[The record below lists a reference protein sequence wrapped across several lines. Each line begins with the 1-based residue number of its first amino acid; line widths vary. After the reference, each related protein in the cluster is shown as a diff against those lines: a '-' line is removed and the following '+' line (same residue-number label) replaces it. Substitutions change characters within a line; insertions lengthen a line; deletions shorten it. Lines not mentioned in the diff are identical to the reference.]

1 MVWWN
6 CSPITQ
12 KEKLSHF
19 PTNSLVYFELGL
31 MRTHE
36 LIWQEFWLCEI
47 ISLESAWKKI
57 LAYSNF
63 VIAKNSWNWNK
74 YITSF
79 YFVYLYTGE
88 KICEIQ
94 FDEIIFL
101 FSYLHTYP
109 PSFGTDSTTN
119 LKIIVRS
126 MTKKFSS
133 RYILN
138 CVFQLKSSRSFVWLF
153 GQLNC
158 NSLFDMSCENRVL
171 PWNCAH
177 STFFCENCHLTP
189 DRKRYESVDIT
200 GSLG

>member
-1 MVWWN
+1 M
-6 CSPITQ
+6 
-12 KEKLSHF
+12 L
-19 PTNSLVYFELGL
+19 
-31 MRTHE
+31 
-36 LIWQEFWLCEI
+36 EFCH
-47 ISLESAWKKI
+47 S
-57 LAYSNF
+57 
-63 VIAKNSWNWNK
+63 KNSWNWNK

-101 FSYLHTYP
+101 FSYLHTHP

-119 LKIIVRS
+119 LNIIVRS

-177 STFFCENCHLTP
+177 STFFVKTVTWLP
-189 DRKRYESVDIT
+189 T
-200 GSLG
+200 GNDMKVSISRVL

>member
-47 ISLESAWKKI
+47 ISLESVWKKK
-57 LAYSNF
+57 LVCSNF

-74 YITSF
+74 YSQVFISST
-79 YFVYLYTGE
+79 YLYIGG

-94 FDEIIFL
+94 FDKKF
-101 FSYLHTYP
+101 FFHTYTHT

-119 LKIIVRS
+119 LNIIVRS

-189 DRKRYESVDIT
+189 DRKRYESVNIT
-200 GSLG
+200 SSLG

>member
-1 MVWWN
+1 M
-6 CSPITQ
+6 
-12 KEKLSHF
+12 EKI
-19 PTNSLVYFELGL
+19 LVYLL
-31 MRTHE
+31 
-36 LIWQEFWLCEI
+36 EFCH
-47 ISLESAWKKI
+47 S
-57 LAYSNF
+57 
-63 VIAKNSWNWNK
+63 KNSWNWNK

-94 FDEIIFL
+94 FDEIIF
-101 FSYLHTYP
+101 FIFVPTYTP

-119 LKIIVRS
+119 LNIIVRS

-189 DRKRYESVDIT
+189 DRKRYESVNIT
-200 GSLG
+200 SSLG

>member
-1 MVWWN
+1 M
-6 CSPITQ
+6 
-12 KEKLSHF
+12 EKK
-19 PTNSLVYFELGL
+19 LV
-31 MRTHE
+31 
-36 LIWQEFWLCEI
+36 C
-47 ISLESAWKKI
+47 
-57 LAYSNF
+57 SNF
-63 VIAKNSWNWNK
+63 VIAKIREIEIS
-74 YITSF
+74 ISQVFISSTCIQ
-79 YFVYLYTGE
+79 GE

-94 FDEIIFL
+94 FDEIIFS
-101 FSYLHTYP
+101 FSCLHTH

-119 LKIIVRS
+119 LNIIVRS

-189 DRKRYESVDIT
+189 DRKRYESVNIT